1 MEGRRVNEEKENEL
15 TRTESFGRNGMFR
28 LAPLSSIQLD
38 IRISK
43 SGFTWTRL
51 SEAFDG
57 FFRGAFDASVPVT
70 RTTDSAGTS
79 RMEGTLSV
87 AVEVGGVEEES

>member
-1 MEGRRVNEEKENEL
+1 VGPTGGLGEERCAVY
-15 TRTESFGRNGMFR
+15 TR
-28 LAPLSSIQLD
+28 
-38 IRISK
+38 
-43 SGFTWTRL
+43 TRL